1 VFAGKTEK
9 PPAGRARSR
18 RKAVTRARLRL
29 RRDALSRFVW
39 MYLREGAGHSSPR
52 RARTRGNAAEN
63 TLLSS
68 VRFGGVLE
76 SRPYRVEKQTEKFF
90 GWSGVKRRFATAHNS
105 PGEEDSR
112 QRFFESAFSQRKRSV
127 AASWRTRFSR

>member
-1 VFAGKTEK
+1 VFDGKTEK

-18 RKAVTRARLRL
+18 RNAVTRARLRL

-68 VRFGGVLE
+68 ARRGGVLR
-76 SRPYRVEKQTEKFF
+76 SRPYRVEKQTEKIF
-90 GWSGVKRRFATAHNS
+90 GWSSVKRRFMTARD
-105 PGEEDSR
+105 GARDEDSQ
-112 QRFFESAFSQRKRSV
+112 QRFFESDFLQRKRKL